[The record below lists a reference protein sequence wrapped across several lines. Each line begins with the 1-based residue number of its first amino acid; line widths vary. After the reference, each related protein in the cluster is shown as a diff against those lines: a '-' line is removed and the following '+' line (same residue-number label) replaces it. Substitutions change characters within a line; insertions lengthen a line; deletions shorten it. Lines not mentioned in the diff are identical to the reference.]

1 MGSYRLQVQLTPTY
15 NGIVCITAEMVYAG
29 IIHKLKY
36 HFDKPT
42 LTTDSRCSIQC
53 AENCWQSG
61 NVTYT
66 VCTFVKLQTD
76 IEYVPHV

>member
-15 NGIVCITAEMVYAG
+15 NGIVYITTEMVYAG

-42 LTTDSRCSIQC
+42 LTIQIQGAVYNVQKIAGRVEMLLIQC
-53 AENCWQSG
+53 AALLN
-61 NVTYT
+61 YR
-66 VCTFVKLQTD
+66 QT
-76 IEYVPHV
+76 